1 MLFSLNFLQQKIS
14 PRPKTVQKGEA
25 IASDGISLLYILS
38 DSCKKCGKS
47 KWILLEVLRCLNYTP
62 VRLSAAWLNPILHC
76 CRVFWTFVVFYTLM
90 YWLTGTGASSSG
102 KFQIIVAIGLE
113 LILLRGRFSQ
123 NLFKACFSC
132 CCYISAKSSSNGCRS
147 CYFSALQHFL
157 APLKCSV
164 ILFFKN
170 YSQHC
175 TLQVRI
181 VLFCFFSLSF
191 Y

>member
-25 IASDGISLLYILS
+25 IASNGISLLYILS

-47 KWILLEVLRCLNYTP
+47 KGFFFFEVLRCLNYTP

-102 KFQIIVAIGLE
+102 KFQIIVGWFCWGADSPRIYSEPVFPAAVISLQNP
-113 LILLRGRFSQ
+113 LLMVAEAVTSLLFS
-123 NLFKACFSC
+123 
-132 CCYISAKSSSNGCRS
+132 I
-147 CYFSALQHFL
+147 FL
-157 APLKCSV
+157 LP
-164 ILFFKN
+164 KN
-170 YSQHC
+170 AQ
-175 TLQVRI
+175 
-181 VLFCFFSLSF
+181 
-191 Y
+191 